1 MLRQA
6 GHVRLP
12 ETAEDLQD
20 PDFFPARSVAF
31 GSAAAPAAPVP
42 VSPSKAPAV
51 TATAK
56 VRFIS

>member
-6 GHVRLP
+6 GLVRLP

-20 PDFFPARSVAF
+20 PDAM
-31 GSAAAPAAPVP
+31 APAA
-42 VSPSKAPAV
+42 
-51 TATAK
+51 TTTAK